1 MGANIVILDYGM
13 GNLSSVKRKL
23 DLLSMHSKV
32 SSNPKDVA
40 LADKIILPGVGH
52 FSKAMENLSKLNL
65 LEVLE
70 EVALHKKRP
79 ILGICLGMQLM
90 ANYSEEGHVS
100 GLGWFDADVLRFTI
114 QNKMQFKIPHIG
126 WNQISIHKSS
136 PLMNGIED
144 LSEFYFVH
152 SYHFRPKIKEEILNT
167 TTYENEFVSAVEK
180 DNLFGVQY
188 HPEKSHQVGEK
199 LLLNFCNI

>member
-79 ILGICLGMQLM
+79 IL
-90 ANYSEEGHVS
+90 
-100 GLGWFDADVLRFTI
+100 
-114 QNKMQFKIPHIG
+114 
-126 WNQISIHKSS
+126 
-136 PLMNGIED
+136 
-144 LSEFYFVH
+144 
-152 SYHFRPKIKEEILNT
+152 
-167 TTYENEFVSAVEK
+167 
-180 DNLFGVQY
+180 
-188 HPEKSHQVGEK
+188 
-199 LLLNFCNI
+199 